1 MSTLIPN
8 LPGLIDRLDDGTDAR
23 LIAEAFDADTVEAAR
38 ASLRQIIEGWEK
50 PSDGADATS
59 PETLQ

>member
-8 LPGLIDRLDDGTDAR
+8 LPGLMDRLDDGTDAR
-23 LIAEAFDADTVEAAR
+23 LIADAFDADTVEAAR
-38 ASLRQIIEGWEK
+38 VSLRQIVEGWEK
-50 PSDGADATS
+50 PSDEADAMS